1 MLWVG
6 IGGAGC
12 GAGRGGAGCGAGRG
26 GAGCGAG
33 RGAMCTL
40 SIFFI
45 DLA

>member
-6 IGGAGC
+6 I
-12 GAGRGGAGCGAGRG
+12 GGAGCGAGRG